1 MTTYTYPRR
10 NNSYFRYPAKVITN
24 TSNISPNSYIY
35 YSTAKK
41 IAYAI
46 KNYPAR
52 RSFYFNDWEALK
64 SVALMLAKELGD
76 DSCTIDKVEWNE
88 FNITYEG
95 NTFNILRKTSSDLV
109 WNTYEITKVE

>member
-24 TSNISPNSYIY
+24 TSNISPNSYMY

-64 SVALMLAKELGD
+64 TVALMLVKELGD